1 MSPTVLDLCA
11 KHNIRYIFLP
21 ENSTHIMQ
29 PLDVAVFGPMKR
41 HWREKVLSAWKE
53 ECERKGENFATIP
66 KQVFPTLLK
75 ELLESKD
82 YGPAI
87 RSGFETTGL
96 YPFSMEKALSKLPV
110 EVEEREVES
119 AVQRT
124 LLNTLSNMRY
134 NAPANKAAAR
144 PKRSERLPPGASYTC
159 GPEKV
164 VRPSGDG
171 DSSNSDTSNSDSD
184 SSSSSSSESEDE
196 GEEETRRTVA
206 EIVDSLE
213 EDDEDEDDPA
223 ESESGAAVEYPVE
236 SFVVAVYQNQWYV
249 GQVQNKEE
257 EPEAEEGDHY
267 VILSF
272 MERIKDNNSFKWPL
286 RPDILNMLKEDILF
300 PCKHPIPTSS
310 TSSTRVNAF
319 QLSKEDFDKANK
331 MFLSA
336 KAFFPT
342 KISKKEFSFLIF
354 SSYWVFLHTI
364 QYRTVPVPMQAVS
377 VGGGGGGGG
386 GCVAVCV
393 STLTWCKII
402 LVGTS
407 FKAKKS

>member
-1 MSPTVLDLCA
+1 MLDLCT

-21 ENSTHIMQ
+21 ENSMHIMQ

-41 HWREKVLSAWKE
+41 HWREKLLSAWKE

-171 DSSNSDTSNSDSD
+171 DSSNSDNDSSS

-196 GEEETRRTVA
+196 GEEDTRRTMA
-206 EIVDSLE
+206 DIVDRLE
-213 EDDEDEDDPA
+213 EDEDDPA
-223 ESESGAAVEYPVE
+223 ESESGELLATVEYPVK
-236 SFVVAVYQNQWYV
+236 SFDVAVY
-249 GQVQNKEE
+249 
-257 EPEAEEGDHY
+257 
-267 VILSF
+267 
-272 MERIKDNNSFKWPL
+272 
-286 RPDILNMLKEDILF
+286 
-300 PCKHPIPTSS
+300 
-310 TSSTRVNAF
+310 
-319 QLSKEDFDKANK
+319 
-331 MFLSA
+331 
-336 KAFFPT
+336 
-342 KISKKEFSFLIF
+342 
-354 SSYWVFLHTI
+354 
-364 QYRTVPVPMQAVS
+364 
-377 VGGGGGGGG
+377 
-386 GCVAVCV
+386 
-393 STLTWCKII
+393 
-402 LVGTS
+402 
-407 FKAKKS
+407 

>member
-1 MSPTVLDLCA
+1 
-11 KHNIRYIFLP
+11 
-21 ENSTHIMQ
+21 MQ

-171 DSSNSDTSNSDSD
+171 DSSNSESD
-184 SSSSSSSESEDE
+184 SSSSSESEDE
-196 GEEETRRTVA
+196 GEEETRRTWLRLWTALRRTTRTRTTLLSPRVELQWSTQSSPLLLLCTRTSGMSA
-206 EIVDSLE
+206 RSRTRRRSL
-213 EDDEDEDDPA
+213 
-223 ESESGAAVEYPVE
+223 
-236 SFVVAVYQNQWYV
+236 
-249 GQVQNKEE
+249 K
-257 EPEAEEGDHY
+257 
-267 VILSF
+267 
-272 MERIKDNNSFKWPL
+272 L
-286 RPDILNMLKEDILF
+286 RKVTT
-300 PCKHPIPTSS
+300 TSS
-310 TSSTRVNAF
+310 SASWRGSKTTTLSSGPC
-319 QLSKEDFDKANK
+319 D
-331 MFLSA
+331 
-336 KAFFPT
+336 
-342 KISKKEFSFLIF
+342 
-354 SSYWVFLHTI
+354 
-364 QYRTVPVPMQAVS
+364 RT
-377 VGGGGGGGG
+377 
-386 GCVAVCV
+386 
-393 STLTWCKII
+393 
-402 LVGTS
+402 
-407 FKAKKS
+407 F